1 VPPNRKRLDQG
12 TRPEGDSASLDQ
24 ARELEV
30 VHTVSAIARSE
41 LEVDGILRDALATVT
56 AGTGAEAGEVWLLE
70 PGDETLRLAAL
81 HGGTP
86 AFRERDRLGV
96 GEGLPGLALARRSEL
111 AVPDLTVEPAFV
123 RRSVIDAGFVAFR
136 VVPMRAPAGV
146 TGALAVASRA
156 PTIMAKDYGRL
167 LSQVA
172 GELAIAVDNHRL
184 REELRGARDLLDR
197 LSARDA
203 LARSVHDE
211 LIQSLF
217 GIGLGLQAALD
228 NPSQSLTGTIKEM
241 QAIIA
246 QARSLI
252 MQMERNHGPVVDL
265 GRHGVE
271 LVNGLCPDA

>member
-1 VPPNRKRLDQG
+1 
-12 TRPEGDSASLDQ
+12 
-24 ARELEV
+24 
-30 VHTVSAIARSE
+30 
-41 LEVDGILRDALATVT
+41 
-56 AGTGAEAGEVWLLE
+56 
-70 PGDETLRLAAL
+70 
-81 HGGTP
+81 
-86 AFRERDRLGV
+86 
-96 GEGLPGLALARRSEL
+96 
-111 AVPDLTVEPAFV
+111 
-123 RRSVIDAGFVAFR
+123 VIDAGFVAFR

-156 PTIMAKDYGRL
+156 PTIMAKDFGRL

-172 GELAIAVDNHRL
+172 GELATAVDNHRL

-203 LARSVHDE
+203 LARSVYDE

-228 NPSQSLTGTIKEM
+228 NPSQPLAGTIEEM

-246 QARSLI
+246 RARSLI
-252 MQMERNHGPVVDL
+252 MQMERDHGPVADL
-265 GRHGVE
+265 GRHGLE